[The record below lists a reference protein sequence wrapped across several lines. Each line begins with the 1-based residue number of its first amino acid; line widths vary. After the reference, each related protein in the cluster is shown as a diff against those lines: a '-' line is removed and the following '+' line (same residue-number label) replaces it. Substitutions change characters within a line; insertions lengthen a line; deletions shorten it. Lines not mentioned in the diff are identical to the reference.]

1 MDRYGGRLLGVR
13 VEEKIRSGMVEV
25 DWEVRYGEGML
36 GVRVEERFRS
46 SKVEVDWENT
56 CRERFS
62 LYLD

>member
-1 MDRYGGRLLGVR
+1 MGGGCWESV

-25 DWEVRYGEGML
+25 DWGDRYGEGML
-36 GVRVEERFRS
+36 GVRVEEMFRS